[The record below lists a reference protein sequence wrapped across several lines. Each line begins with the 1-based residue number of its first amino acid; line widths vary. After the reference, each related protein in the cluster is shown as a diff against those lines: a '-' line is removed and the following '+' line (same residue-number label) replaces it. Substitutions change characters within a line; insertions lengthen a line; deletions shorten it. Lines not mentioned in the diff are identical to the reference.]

1 MFGYVT
7 VCEPEL
13 KVKDLKKYRAYYCG
27 LCRTLKEDYGFMGQM
42 TLTYDMTFAVILL
55 SSLYETIAKHEEH
68 RCKVHPVKRQHM
80 LWNEITSYAA
90 AMNVLLAYYHME
102 DDWQDDHKVSSLMT
116 KSLIQ
121 GKAKK
126 IIEKYPRQSE
136 SIRKSLEELGECE
149 HENSMDIDRA
159 AGCFGRLMAELF
171 VWKEDIWE
179 KTLRKMGFYLGKFIY
194 LMDAYED
201 LPEDRKKN
209 RYNPL
214 KELAKRPD
222 YEVQMEQ
229 ILRMMIAESTV
240 RFEQEKFK
248 EVQEAYDIIMR
259 ERANGGNSYGNN
271 YGYGSSESY
280 SYGNQSYGNQNSS
293 YGYGTMDPKLQ
304 AAANYINSRRYREAI
319 NTLDQVQQRSAMWY
333 YLSGCANAGI
343 GNQILARDHAAQAV
357 NMEPNNMQFRQ
368 LLNQLDFN
376 SRRYQNSPYG
386 GGYAPGGQNSCGT
399 GNMCCDLW
407 LADTLCEC
415 MGGDLC
421 SCM

>member
-27 LCRTLKEDYGFMGQM
+27 LCSTLKEDYGFMGQM

-55 SSLYETIAKHEEH
+55 SSLYETTTKHEEH
-68 RCKVHPVKRQHM
+68 RCKVHPAKRQHM
-80 LWNEITSYAA
+80 LQNEITSYAA

-102 DDWQDDHKVSSLMT
+102 DDWQDDRKVSSLMT

-136 SIRKSLEELGECE
+136 IIRKSLKELGECE

-222 YEVQMEQ
+222 YEAQMEQ
-229 ILRMMIAESTV
+229 ILRMMVAESTV
-240 RFEQEKFK
+240 RFEQLPCL
-248 EVQEAYDIIMR
+248 VDVDILRNILYDGVWNHYNKIQMKKR
-259 ERANGGNSYGNN
+259 EDNKDEQKS
-271 YGYGSSESY
+271 
-280 SYGNQSYGNQNSS
+280 
-293 YGYGTMDPKLQ
+293 
-304 AAANYINSRRYREAI
+304 I
-319 NTLDQVQQRSAMWY
+319 
-333 YLSGCANAGI
+333 
-343 GNQILARDHAAQAV
+343 
-357 NMEPNNMQFRQ
+357 
-368 LLNQLDFN
+368 
-376 SRRYQNSPYG
+376 
-386 GGYAPGGQNSCGT
+386 
-399 GNMCCDLW
+399 
-407 LADTLCEC
+407 
-415 MGGDLC
+415 
-421 SCM
+421 

>member
-42 TLTYDMTFAVILL
+42 TLTHDMTFAVILL
-55 SSLYETIAKHEEH
+55 SSLYETTTKHEEH
-68 RCKVHPVKRQHM
+68 RCKVHPAKRQHM
-80 LWNEITSYAA
+80 LQNEITSYAA

-102 DDWQDDHKVSSLMT
+102 DDWQDDRKVSSLMT

-126 IIEKYPRQSE
+126 TIEKYPRQSE
-136 SIRKSLEELGECE
+136 IIRKSLKELGECE

-222 YEVQMEQ
+222 YEAQMEQ

-240 RFEQEKFK
+240 RFEQLPCL
-248 EVQEAYDIIMR
+248 VDVDILRNILYDGVWNHYNKIQMKKR
-259 ERANGGNSYGNN
+259 EDNKDEQKS
-271 YGYGSSESY
+271 
-280 SYGNQSYGNQNSS
+280 
-293 YGYGTMDPKLQ
+293 
-304 AAANYINSRRYREAI
+304 I
-319 NTLDQVQQRSAMWY
+319 
-333 YLSGCANAGI
+333 
-343 GNQILARDHAAQAV
+343 
-357 NMEPNNMQFRQ
+357 
-368 LLNQLDFN
+368 
-376 SRRYQNSPYG
+376 
-386 GGYAPGGQNSCGT
+386 
-399 GNMCCDLW
+399 
-407 LADTLCEC
+407 
-415 MGGDLC
+415 
-421 SCM
+421 

>member
-55 SSLYETIAKHEEH
+55 SSLYETTTKHEEH

-80 LWNEITSYAA
+80 LQNEITSYAA

-102 DDWQDDHKVSSLMT
+102 DDWQDDRKVSSLMT

-136 SIRKSLEELGECE
+136 IIRKSLKELGECE
-149 HENSMDIDRA
+149 HENSMDIDRS

-222 YEVQMEQ
+222 YEAQMEQ
-229 ILRMMIAESTV
+229 ILRMMVAESTV
-240 RFEQEKFK
+240 RFEQLPCL
-248 EVQEAYDIIMR
+248 VDVDILRNILYDGVWNHYNKIQMKKR
-259 ERANGGNSYGNN
+259 EDNKDEQKS
-271 YGYGSSESY
+271 
-280 SYGNQSYGNQNSS
+280 
-293 YGYGTMDPKLQ
+293 
-304 AAANYINSRRYREAI
+304 I
-319 NTLDQVQQRSAMWY
+319 
-333 YLSGCANAGI
+333 
-343 GNQILARDHAAQAV
+343 
-357 NMEPNNMQFRQ
+357 
-368 LLNQLDFN
+368 
-376 SRRYQNSPYG
+376 
-386 GGYAPGGQNSCGT
+386 
-399 GNMCCDLW
+399 
-407 LADTLCEC
+407 
-415 MGGDLC
+415 
-421 SCM
+421 

>member
-27 LCRTLKEDYGFMGQM
+27 LCSTLKEDYGFMGQM

-55 SSLYETIAKHEEH
+55 SSLYETTTKHEEH
-68 RCKVHPVKRQHM
+68 RCKVHPAKRQHM
-80 LWNEITSYAA
+80 LQNEITSYAA

-102 DDWQDDHKVSSLMT
+102 DDWQDDRKVSSLMT

-136 SIRKSLEELGECE
+136 IIRKSLKELGECE

-240 RFEQEKFK
+240 RFEQLPCLVDVDILRNILYDGVWNHYNKIQMKKREEKNDDK
-248 EVQEAYDIIMR
+248 KSI
-259 ERANGGNSYGNN
+259 
-271 YGYGSSESY
+271 
-280 SYGNQSYGNQNSS
+280 
-293 YGYGTMDPKLQ
+293 
-304 AAANYINSRRYREAI
+304 
-319 NTLDQVQQRSAMWY
+319 
-333 YLSGCANAGI
+333 
-343 GNQILARDHAAQAV
+343 
-357 NMEPNNMQFRQ
+357 
-368 LLNQLDFN
+368 
-376 SRRYQNSPYG
+376 
-386 GGYAPGGQNSCGT
+386 
-399 GNMCCDLW
+399 
-407 LADTLCEC
+407 
-415 MGGDLC
+415 
-421 SCM
+421 

>member
-80 LWNEITSYAA
+80 LRNEITSYAA

-126 IIEKYPRQSE
+126 IIEKYPRQSKV
-136 SIRKSLEELGECE
+136 IQQSLRELGECE

-201 LPEDRKKN
+201 LPES
-209 RYNPL
+209 
-214 KELAKRPD
+214 
-222 YEVQMEQ
+222 
-229 ILRMMIAESTV
+229 I
-240 RFEQEKFK
+240 
-248 EVQEAYDIIMR
+248 
-259 ERANGGNSYGNN
+259 ERTG
-271 YGYGSSESY
+271 
-280 SYGNQSYGNQNSS
+280 
-293 YGYGTMDPKLQ
+293 K
-304 AAANYINSRRYREAI
+304 AAG
-319 NTLDQVQQRSAMWY
+319 L
-333 YLSGCANAGI
+333 
-343 GNQILARDHAAQAV
+343 
-357 NMEPNNMQFRQ
+357 
-368 LLNQLDFN
+368 
-376 SRRYQNSPYG
+376 
-386 GGYAPGGQNSCGT
+386 
-399 GNMCCDLW
+399 
-407 LADTLCEC
+407 
-415 MGGDLC
+415 
-421 SCM
+421 

>member
-55 SSLYETIAKHEEH
+55 SSLYETTTKHEEH
-68 RCKVHPVKRQHM
+68 RCKVHPAKRQHR
-80 LWNEITSYAA
+80 LQNEITSYAA

-102 DDWQDDHKVSSLMT
+102 DDWQDDRKVSSLMT

-126 IIEKYPRQSE
+126 TIEKYPRQSE
-136 SIRKSLEELGECE
+136 IIRKSLKELGECE

-179 KTLRKMGFYLGKFIY
+179 KTLRTMGFYLGKFIY

-222 YEVQMEQ
+222 SEAQMEQ

-240 RFEQEKFK
+240 RFEQLPCL
-248 EVQEAYDIIMR
+248 VDVDILRNILYDGVWNHYNKIQMKKR
-259 ERANGGNSYGNN
+259 EDNKDEQKS
-271 YGYGSSESY
+271 
-280 SYGNQSYGNQNSS
+280 
-293 YGYGTMDPKLQ
+293 
-304 AAANYINSRRYREAI
+304 I
-319 NTLDQVQQRSAMWY
+319 
-333 YLSGCANAGI
+333 
-343 GNQILARDHAAQAV
+343 
-357 NMEPNNMQFRQ
+357 
-368 LLNQLDFN
+368 
-376 SRRYQNSPYG
+376 
-386 GGYAPGGQNSCGT
+386 
-399 GNMCCDLW
+399 
-407 LADTLCEC
+407 
-415 MGGDLC
+415 
-421 SCM
+421 